1 MFLFWHLYV
10 NTSQTYRVKLTWR
23 NICVNIYNEHELYS
37 VCVTLQC
44 PCIVGKPTY
53 NKWADP
59 MPALSFCPHLPFLLL
74 CLSVHRRLSIPTSA
88 LLFERPAPTAARAPN
103 TTTITAVL
111 PKNKRESVR
120 HHPLDLFHTRAPT
133 SVPDGVAFFQGFS
146 QPQESSKMEDP
157 PPPGAHYSAAPHPPA
172 PPPRARGQGTSPLYP
187 TPAGSPIKI
196 INHFFFKNWVLLS
209 DITLQAVK
217 NS

>member
-1 MFLFWHLYV
+1 M
-10 NTSQTYRVKLTWR
+10 
-23 NICVNIYNEHELYS
+23 
-37 VCVTLQC
+37 TLQC

-53 NKWADP
+53 NKRADP

-157 PPPGAHYSAAPHPPA
+157 LPLEPTTQLPLIHLLRRHAPVA
-172 PPPRARGQGTSPLYP
+172 RARPLSIPPQQG
-187 TPAGSPIKI
+187 
-196 INHFFFKNWVLLS
+196 VLLKS
-209 DITLQAVK
+209 LTTFF
-217 NS
+217 